1 MTRCPAFAD
10 TDIMTTGDH
19 MVTDRMM
26 EQVYRLI
33 PIVGLQRAFAEV
45 AGLRFD
51 ESTESFEPDTATA
64 LELRERFT
72 AEMEQ
77 FHANGGF

>member
-1 MTRCPAFAD
+1 M
-10 TDIMTTGDH
+10 I
-19 MVTDRMM
+19 TDRMM

-33 PIVGLQRAFAEV
+33 PIVGQQRAFAEV

-51 ESTESFEPDTATA
+51 ESTESFEPDAATA
-64 LELRERFT
+64 FELRERFT

-77 FHANGGF
+77 FHSSGGY